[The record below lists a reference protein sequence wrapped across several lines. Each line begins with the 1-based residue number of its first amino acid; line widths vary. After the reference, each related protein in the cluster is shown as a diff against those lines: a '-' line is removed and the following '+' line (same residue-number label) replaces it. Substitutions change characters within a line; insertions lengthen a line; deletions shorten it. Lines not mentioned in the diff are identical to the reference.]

1 MFLIVSE
8 LLDLLWPCSIG
19 LHLSLRTQTQAPGV
33 TKYRQDGK
41 APFLP
46 TVKFL
51 TSFYWVHLKDSQF
64 SISDSLIFLPS
75 PALQPNRPLCLSWLL
90 VAGAC
95 GVLNEKRHL
104 PPPLHSP
111 PQSHVWRGL
120 GSAALLEEVCP

>member
-33 TKYRQDGK
+33 TTYRKDGK

-46 TVKFL
+46 TVKSL
-51 TSFYWVHLKDSQF
+51 TRFYWVHLKDSQF
-64 SISDSLIFLPS
+64 SISDALVFLPS
-75 PALQPNRPLCLSWLL
+75 PALQPNRPLCLPWLL

-95 GVLNEKRHL
+95 GALNEKRHL
-104 PPPLHSP
+104 PPFHSP

-120 GSAALLEEVCP
+120 GSVVLLEEVCP